1 MSSIKNLSKVLNL
14 KVEGTEKV
22 LTIDFSDKRLVNRVL
37 HLMKKYRGIDD
48 KVNEKIKEI
57 SKIEDELDREI
68 AFSDF
73 YIEFLEEI
81 KNDVNTAFNTNI
93 VDTLYGDALVGV
105 ERYKELFE
113 LVTPYIENTAKEESE
128 AIDLINKEY
137 NLK

>member
-14 KVEGTEKV
+14 KVEGTDKV

-48 KVNEKIKEI
+48 KVNEKIQEI

-81 KNDVNTAFNTNI
+81 KNDVNTAFNTDI
-93 VDTLYGDALVGV
+93 VDALYGDALVGV

-113 LVTPYIENTAKEESE
+113 VVTPYIENIAKEESE